1 MQWVPMH
8 VQASYRHPSQN
19 CCSPPY
25 NLSLAWSS
33 PVQPG
38 WLAST
43 AQVSWGWHYNHVSS
57 LPIVA
62 EMQVFV
68 FTRQA
73 LYQLSYL
80 PDLYFSLFADLPL
93 AQTDLEPNLQLWP
106 ALNSQKPSFSYSQ
119 VLDSQAW
126 VTSPVLCL
134 CLVLWTVSNQTPRSL
149 NGHCSA
155 ISLNDLL
162 NCHVISEL
170 EMSLTPS
177 CSPLPPA
184 YLSGPHCS
192 H

>member
-1 MQWVPMH
+1 
-8 VQASYRHPSQN
+8 
-19 CCSPPY
+19 
-25 NLSLAWSS
+25 
-33 PVQPG
+33 
-38 WLAST
+38 
-43 AQVSWGWHYNHVSS
+43 
-57 LPIVA
+57 
-62 EMQVFV
+62 MQVFV

-80 PDLYFSLFADLPL
+80 PDLYFSLFADLSL

-170 EMSLTPS
+170 EMSFTPS
-177 CSPLPPA
+177 CPPLPPRLFVWPSL
-184 YLSGPHCS
+184 LSLITSTSPTSCLLFSSLPIHHFTAQS
-192 H
+192 RVLY